1 GQQARNRPLPW
12 GNWLLSSL
20 TVKLVLLVGILV
32 ALPILLYRQFEA
44 ADQKNRAFV
53 SNALQRQSVLIAQG
67 LRPMLDTPGGLPP
80 DLNSTL
86 ARYAGDGTSL
96 KLMLA
101 PSSQAGRDFFYVAAA
116 PDGDPARL
124 DVELQKLNHNG
135 ILQQLAP
142 TCADETAAE
151 IRNGLPGARNEMLT
165 SVIPIKSRWGCWV
178 LVSSHPASE
187 LFNTAIGE
195 HYWNVRQIRIA
206 VVIYAALTLVGCFIA
221 WSVLRAVRRFRR
233 VAYAIRRGRIYER
246 SFSSQNDIP
255 ELAPVAADFDRLVL
269 DLHSTARDIRRKA
282 EDNAHSFKTPLATI
296 RASLS
301 PLRQAAGASDA
312 RVSKAIALIDS
323 SVSRLN
329 TLILDAQRVD
339 NFTAD
344 SIDTPRDSI
353 NLYQVIVRAV
363 TEFREITAARGMRF
377 VLHLADDARVFAN
390 EDALEIAIENI
401 LDNAVGFSPDNSAIE
416 IRLAATVSEV
426 TLDITD
432 HGPGVPNDV
441 LPLIFDRY
449 FSLRPPAGGR
459 AGYDEAWDGQAG
471 NSGLGLW
478 IVRQN
483 VEAVGGKVFA
493 ANRPNQGLRVSIVL
507 PKSDSENS

>member
-1 GQQARNRPLPW
+1 VG
-12 GNWLLSSL
+12 SS
-20 TVKLVLLVGILV
+20 
-32 ALPILLYRQFEA
+32 
-44 ADQKNRAFV
+44 
-53 SNALQRQSVLIAQG
+53 S
-67 LRPMLDTPGGLPP
+67 
-80 DLNSTL
+80 
-86 ARYAGDGTSL
+86 
-96 KLMLA
+96 
-101 PSSQAGRDFFYVAAA
+101 
-116 PDGDPARL
+116 
-124 DVELQKLNHNG
+124 
-135 ILQQLAP
+135 
-142 TCADETAAE
+142 
-151 IRNGLPGARNEMLT
+151 LPGAKNETLT
-165 SVIPIKSRWGCWV
+165 SVIPIKSRWGCWA
-178 LVSSHPASE
+178 LVSSHPTSE
-187 LFNTAIGE
+187 VFNTAIGE

-206 VVIYAALTLVGCFIA
+206 VAIYVVLTLVGCFIA

-301 PLRQAAGASDA
+301 PLRQAVGRDDP
-312 RVSKAIALIDS
+312 RVNKAIALIDS
-323 SVSRLN
+323 SVNRLN
-329 TLILDAQRVD
+329 TLISDAQRVD

-344 SIDTPRDSI
+344 SIDTPRNVI

-363 TEFREITAARGMRF
+363 TGFREITAVRGMRF

-390 EDALEIAIENI
+390 EDALEVAIENI
-401 LDNAVGFSPDNSAIE
+401 LDNAVSFSPDNSAIE
-416 IRLAATVSEV
+416 IRLTATASDVMLE
-426 TLDITD
+426 ITD

-449 FSLRPPAGGR
+449 FSLRPPR
-459 AGYDEAWDGQAG
+459 SSEDYDDVLEGQAG

-483 VEAVGGKVFA
+483 IEAVGGKVFA
-493 ANRPNQGLRVSIVL
+493 ANRPGQGLRISIL
-507 PKSDSENS
+507 LAKCDGEAG

>member
-1 GQQARNRPLPW
+1 M
-12 GNWLLSSL
+12 
-20 TVKLVLLVGILV
+20 KLALLVVILV

-44 ADQKNRAFV
+44 ADQKNRALV
-53 SNALQRQSVLIAQG
+53 SNALQRQSALIALG
-67 LRPMLDTPGGLPP
+67 LQPLLDTPGGMPANLNN
-80 DLNSTL
+80 DL
-86 ARYAGDGTSL
+86 AKYAGDGMSL
-96 KLMLA
+96 KLMLS
-101 PSSQAGRDFFYVAAA
+101 PRSQANGAFFYVAAA
-116 PDGDPARL
+116 PDRDPAWL
-124 DVELQKLNHNG
+124 DADLQKLNHNG
-135 ILQQLAP
+135 ILRQLAP

-151 IRNGLPGARNEMLT
+151 IRDGLPGAKNEILT

-178 LVSSHPASE
+178 LISSHPTSE
-187 LFNTAIGE
+187 IFNTAIGE
-195 HYWNVRQIRIA
+195 HYWNVRQVRIA
-206 VVIYAALTLVGCFIA
+206 VAIYVVLTLVGCFIA

-301 PLRQAAGASDA
+301 PLRQAANHDDA
-312 RVSKAIALIDS
+312 RVRKAIALIDS

-344 SIDTPRDSI
+344 SIDTPRNAI
-353 NLYQVIVRAV
+353 NLYQLIVRAV

-416 IRLAATVSEV
+416 IRLTATGSEV
-426 TLDITD
+426 MLDITD

-449 FSLRPPAGGR
+449 FSLRPPERGNPAD
-459 AGYDEAWDGQAG
+459 AVEGQAG

-493 ANRPNQGLRVSIVL
+493 ANRAGQGLRISIVI
-507 PKSDSENS
+507 PKSDVEAG

>member
-1 GQQARNRPLPW
+1 MR

-20 TVKLVLLVGILV
+20 TVKLALLIAILV
-32 ALPILLYRQFEA
+32 ALPILLYRQFET
-44 ADQKNRAFV
+44 ADQKNRALV
-53 SNALQRQSVLIAQG
+53 SNALQRQSTLIALG
-67 LRPMLDTPGGLPP
+67 LKPLLDTPGAMPAN
-80 DLNSTL
+80 LNSQL
-86 ARYAGDGTSL
+86 ARYAGDGLSL
-96 KLMLA
+96 KLMLSPGTA
-101 PSSQAGRDFFYVAAA
+101 NGSFFYVAAS
-116 PDGDPARL
+116 PDGDPAGL
-124 DVELQKLNHNG
+124 DADLQKLNHNG
-135 ILQQLAP
+135 ILRQLAP

-151 IRNGLPGARNEMLT
+151 IRNGLPGTKNEVLT
-165 SVIPIKSRWGCWV
+165 SVIPIKSRWGCWA
-178 LVSSHPASE
+178 LVSSHPTSQ

-206 VVIYAALTLVGCFIA
+206 VAIYVALTLVGCFIA

-301 PLRQAAGASDA
+301 PLRHAVGRDDP
-312 RVSKAIALIDS
+312 RVNKAIALIDS

-344 SIDTPRDSI
+344 SIDTPRNAI

-363 TEFREITAARGMRF
+363 TGFREIMAVRGMCF

-401 LDNAVGFSPDNSAIE
+401 LDNAVSFSPDNGAIE
-416 IRLAATVSEV
+416 IRLTATPNEV
-426 TLDITD
+426 MLEITD

-449 FSLRPPAGGR
+449 FSLRPPGSSEDR
-459 AGYDEAWDGQAG
+459 EDHVLEGQAG

-483 VEAVGGKVFA
+483 IEAVGGKVFA
-493 ANRPNQGLRVSIVL
+493 ANRPGQGLRISIQL
-507 PKSDSENS
+507 PKSEGEAG